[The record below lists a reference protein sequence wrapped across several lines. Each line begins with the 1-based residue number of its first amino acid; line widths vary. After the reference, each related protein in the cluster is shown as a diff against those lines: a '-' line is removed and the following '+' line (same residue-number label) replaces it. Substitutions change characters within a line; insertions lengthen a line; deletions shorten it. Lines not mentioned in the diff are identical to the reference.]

1 VAVGSDGSNGPMVQS
16 VLEDAVLM
24 LDLLGHALSHPED
37 RGSTAAARDR
47 VRLHP
52 AMTARSPAITFGSG
66 CSSTRRTRSK
76 SYCLTHVTRPRLR
89 GSASADAYQAGLRAL
104 DDLSRAPGLGG

>member
-47 VRLHP
+47 
-52 AMTARSPAITFGSG
+52 

-89 GSASADAYQAGLRAL
+89 GSASADAYQAGLLAL
-104 DDLSRAPGLGG
+104 DDLSRAPGLRG